1 MLALDEPTRGMDR
14 AAKRTLATWL
24 SERAGEGL
32 AVLVATHDAE
42 FAADFA
48 KRAVLLADGRVIAD
62 GPIEE
67 ILSGGWY
74 FTTEAARI
82 LDGADGVLRPDQGVA
97 VLQARMANVGEPTGR
112 RIAEEVRS

>member
-1 MLALDEPTRGMDR
+1 
-14 AAKRTLATWL
+14 
-24 SERAGEGL
+24 
-32 AVLVATHDAE
+32 VLVATHDVE

-82 LDGADGVLRPDQGVA
+82 LDGAQGVLGPEQGVA
-97 VLQARMANVGEPTGR
+97 VLRARMADVGKPTR
-112 RIAEEVRS
+112 QQVVAEIHS